1 MNSNKAKVSKQVL
14 LFGAMC
20 CAAYFASYIT
30 RHNMA
35 AAIAEMVVALD
46 VAKEV
51 IGLSVTAGFMTYGV
65 GQIISGILGDKIKP
79 RVLIAV
85 GLAGTALC
93 NLTVS
98 AVSNVYL
105 MIAIWSFNG
114 FFQSFLW
121 PPLVRAMTEHLEG
134 DDYSTV
140 ASGVTVSANIGTI
153 FTYVLTSVCVKLF
166 SWRMSFALSAIWALV
181 TGVVW
186 FILYPRF
193 DSLMKKTE
201 ENTKKEEKKEKS
213 GGFIKF
219 IFVSGIALLA
229 PVIIIQGALRDG
241 VTTWL
246 PTYINEVFGIDT
258 SGSILTASILPIFAI
273 ISITL
278 TEKLRKKIG
287 NEAKTAFIL
296 FVPSFISALVLS
308 FIYSDSAI
316 ASVILMALLTG
327 CMHGVNQLLICVLP
341 SRFKDS
347 GNIST
352 ISGVLNSFTYIGS
365 ALSAYG
371 FAFFSTLFGWGG
383 TVLLWAGLILL
394 GALVLAVFLKKHK

>member
-1 MNSNKAKVSKQVL
+1 MGGNKTKASKQVL

-46 VAKEV
+46 VAKEI
-51 IGLSVTAGFMTYGV
+51 IGLSVTAGFMTYGI

-79 RVLIAV
+79 RILIAV

-105 MIAIWSFNG
+105 MIGVWSLNG

-121 PPLVRAMTEHLEG
+121 PPLVRAMVDHLEG

-140 ASGVTVSANIGTI
+140 ASGVTVSANVGTI
-153 FTYVLTSVCVKLF
+153 FTYVLTALCVKLF
-166 SWRMSFALSAIWALV
+166 SWRMSFAFSALWALA
-181 TGVVW
+181 TGIIW
-186 FILYPRF
+186 FVLYPRF
-193 DSLMKKTE
+193 DSMMKRSE
-201 ENTKKEEKKEKS
+201 EKNEKNEKKEKK
-213 GGFIKF
+213 GGFVKF
-219 IFVSGIALLA
+219 IFTSGIALLA

-258 SGSILTASILPIFAI
+258 SSSILTASILPIFAI

-287 NEAKTAFIL
+287 SETKTAFIL
-296 FVPSFISALVLS
+296 FIPSFLSALVLS
-308 FIYSDSAI
+308 FIYSGSAV
-316 ASVILMALLTG
+316 ASVALMALLTG

-341 SRFKDS
+341 SRFKES

-383 TVLLWAGLILL
+383 TVLLWAGLIIC
-394 GALVLAVFLKKHK
+394 GALIMAVFLKKHK